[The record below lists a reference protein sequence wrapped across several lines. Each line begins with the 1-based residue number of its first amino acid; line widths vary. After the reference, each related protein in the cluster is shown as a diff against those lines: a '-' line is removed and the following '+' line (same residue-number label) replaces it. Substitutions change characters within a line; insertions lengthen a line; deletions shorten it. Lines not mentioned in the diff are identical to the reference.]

1 MDYFIDKESNRAQVK
16 YFKKI
21 NFSSFSQIKSQ
32 ITLIKNQNT
41 LAIRDL
47 LEKTIELLHYN
58 GLDDDDFRGGYFTK
72 YLKNSVNEDNFSIKE
87 SIENSLKGKSNLYNT
102 SLEKSKAES
111 IEKIRPTLLSNY
123 LEIKKL
129 LLDIYK
135 INSTLSF
142 LPSLALISRFEEK
155 MDKIQSDNKIR
166 LISKFNTQLNLLIK
180 LNEAPYIYEK
190 LGSRYVD
197 FFLDEFQDTSE
208 LQWQNLIPL
217 ISNSIHSESHDG
229 SKGSLLIVGD
239 PKQSIYRWRGGK
251 FNQFVNLIYNR
262 TNPFH
267 FNPVLENTDINYRS
281 CKEIINFNS
290 DFFTFLANKLELG
303 IYDSDDLNFK
313 QKAYKKNNGYVSVNI
328 SDYESFYS
336 NIEEQILDLLNRG
349 YSPSDIIILVR
360 KNRYAKELIENI
372 NNSKFNLISS
382 DILQINNSDKVQF
395 IISIFKLSLAG
406 NDYAERKRVINFL
419 FNEGYF
425 ENSYESLNQ
434 CFFINLS
441 KASVEDFF
449 SKISRENKFEFKHFL
464 SLGLLDALKY
474 CSSIFN
480 LNINDPFIIALIDN
494 IFEFLDS
501 NDNSIKTYL
510 NYWNKKSEKINL
522 SISDNQNSI
531 NISTIHKS
539 KGLEFPAVIIPVYND
554 RLDEN
559 SNKDLIWLYEPFEKL
574 NILQWILM
582 RKTKNLLYMG
592 DTAKEIFESSILNN
606 LLDSINLLYVAF
618 TRAEN
623 ELYIISKK
631 DNSGVK
637 TFSGLIQEF
646 LDYKAT
652 SDNYSLGKKII
663 NKNNL
668 NITKPIPI
676 DLKKKK
682 INIISTSKNVKQAKY
697 LSETLSKIYSKDK
710 SAKVYVF
717 FANEKLVKLVNFYD
731 NNLNLNFS
739 SNYHP
744 FDSKISKYDHLII
757 TNMNEGFFPFSDIK
771 EGVLSKSEKQKF
783 DNLSQYDQE
792 NMVSNVFYRLID
804 NSKEVYLIYDSDL
817 NSFMSGEESRYIKQL
832 ELLKTDSHICE
843 RKVIEQKVRIE
854 KSESPVII
862 KDDLIN
868 QRLDAILKKG
878 ISASTLNLFIKN
890 PYLFY
895 EQKILGIND
904 FEDSKYLNY
913 MDQGTLIHKVIEKI
927 YEPYIGLNL
936 EVKHIDLMK
945 KELVN
950 ESINSFTELY
960 SKEPKGKNLIFIE
973 VLKEYINNTLDYER
987 NQLENEKAQ
996 IKIISLEQKIST
1008 NLKVKN
1014 KDVKLNGIIDR
1025 IDLFNGELRII
1036 DYKSGSVKQGV
1047 LDLKNIE
1054 NIKKDYKYSYLL
1066 QLLFYKYLAA
1076 SFYQNKEIK
1085 EVGICYLKKRK
1096 SPFQFIRN
1104 QSILSIDEIKN
1115 ILSDV
1120 ILGMFETTEFID
1132 SGNPL

>member
-1 MDYFIDKESNRAQVK
+1 
-16 YFKKI
+16 
-21 NFSSFSQIKSQ
+21 
-32 ITLIKNQNT
+32 
-41 LAIRDL
+41 
-47 LEKTIELLHYN
+47 
-58 GLDDDDFRGGYFTK
+58 
-72 YLKNSVNEDNFSIKE
+72 
-87 SIENSLKGKSNLYNT
+87 
-102 SLEKSKAES
+102 
-111 IEKIRPTLLSNY
+111 
-123 LEIKKL
+123 
-129 LLDIYK
+129 
-135 INSTLSF
+135 
-142 LPSLALISRFEEK
+142 
-155 MDKIQSDNKIR
+155 
-166 LISKFNTQLNLLIK
+166 
-180 LNEAPYIYEK
+180 
-190 LGSRYVD
+190 
-197 FFLDEFQDTSE
+197 
-208 LQWQNLIPL
+208 
-217 ISNSIHSESHDG
+217 
-229 SKGSLLIVGD
+229 
-239 PKQSIYRWRGGK
+239 
-251 FNQFVNLIYNR
+251 
-262 TNPFH
+262 
-267 FNPVLENTDINYRS
+267 
-281 CKEIINFNS
+281 
-290 DFFTFLANKLELG
+290 
-303 IYDSDDLNFK
+303 
-313 QKAYKKNNGYVSVNI
+313 
-328 SDYESFYS
+328 
-336 NIEEQILDLLNRG
+336 
-349 YSPSDIIILVR
+349 
-360 KNRYAKELIENI
+360 
-372 NNSKFNLISS
+372 
-382 DILQINNSDKVQF
+382 
-395 IISIFKLSLAG
+395 
-406 NDYAERKRVINFL
+406 
-419 FNEGYF
+419 
-425 ENSYESLNQ
+425 
-434 CFFINLS
+434 
-441 KASVEDFF
+441 
-449 SKISRENKFEFKHFL
+449 
-464 SLGLLDALKY
+464 
-474 CSSIFN
+474 
-480 LNINDPFIIALIDN
+480 
-494 IFEFLDS
+494 
-501 NDNSIKTYL
+501 
-510 NYWNKKSEKINL
+510 
-522 SISDNQNSI
+522 
-531 NISTIHKS
+531 
-539 KGLEFPAVIIPVYND
+539 
-554 RLDEN
+554 
-559 SNKDLIWLYEPFEKL
+559 
-574 NILQWILM
+574 
-582 RKTKNLLYMG
+582 
-592 DTAKEIFESSILNN
+592 
-606 LLDSINLLYVAF
+606 
-618 TRAEN
+618 
-623 ELYIISKK
+623 
-631 DNSGVK
+631 
-637 TFSGLIQEF
+637 
-646 LDYKAT
+646 
-652 SDNYSLGKKII
+652 YSLGKKII

-668 NITKPIPI
+668 NITKSIPI

-710 SAKVYVF
+710 SAKVYIF
-717 FANEKLVKLVNFYD
+717 CANEKLVKLFNFYD
-731 NNLNLNFS
+731 INLNLNFS

-744 FDSKISKYDHLII
+744 FNSKISKYDHLII
-757 TNMNEGFFPFSDIK
+757 TNMNEGFFPFTDIK

-804 NSKEVYLIYDSDL
+804 NSKEVHLIYDSDL

-854 KSESPVII
+854 KNESTVII

-868 QRLDAILKKG
+868 QRLDAIFKKG

-936 EVKHIDLMK
+936 ELKHIDLMK

-1066 QLLFYKYLAA
+1066 QLLFYKYLAT

-1085 EVGICYLKKRK
+1085 EVGICYLKKRN

>member
-1 MDYFIDKESNRAQVK
+1 M
-16 YFKKI
+16 
-21 NFSSFSQIKSQ
+21 
-32 ITLIKNQNT
+32 
-41 LAIRDL
+41 
-47 LEKTIELLHYN
+47 
-58 GLDDDDFRGGYFTK
+58 
-72 YLKNSVNEDNFSIKE
+72 
-87 SIENSLKGKSNLYNT
+87 
-102 SLEKSKAES
+102 
-111 IEKIRPTLLSNY
+111 
-123 LEIKKL
+123 
-129 LLDIYK
+129 
-135 INSTLSF
+135 
-142 LPSLALISRFEEK
+142 
-155 MDKIQSDNKIR
+155 
-166 LISKFNTQLNLLIK
+166 
-180 LNEAPYIYEK
+180 
-190 LGSRYVD
+190 
-197 FFLDEFQDTSE
+197 
-208 LQWQNLIPL
+208 
-217 ISNSIHSESHDG
+217 
-229 SKGSLLIVGD
+229 
-239 PKQSIYRWRGGK
+239 
-251 FNQFVNLIYNR
+251 
-262 TNPFH
+262 
-267 FNPVLENTDINYRS
+267 
-281 CKEIINFNS
+281 
-290 DFFTFLANKLELG
+290 
-303 IYDSDDLNFK
+303 
-313 QKAYKKNNGYVSVNI
+313 
-328 SDYESFYS
+328 
-336 NIEEQILDLLNRG
+336 
-349 YSPSDIIILVR
+349 
-360 KNRYAKELIENI
+360 
-372 NNSKFNLISS
+372 
-382 DILQINNSDKVQF
+382 
-395 IISIFKLSLAG
+395 
-406 NDYAERKRVINFL
+406 INFL
-419 FNEGYF
+419 FTEGYF

-494 IFEFLDS
+494 VFEFLDS

-646 LDYKAT
+646 LDYKST
-652 SDNYSLGKKII
+652 SDNYSLGEKII
-663 NKNNL
+663 KKNNL
-668 NITKPIPI
+668 NITKPVPI

-710 SAKVYVF
+710 SAKVYIF
-717 FANEKLVKLVNFYD
+717 CANEKLVKLVNFYD
-731 NNLNLNFS
+731 INLNLNFS

-744 FDSKISKYDHLII
+744 FNSKISKYDHLII
-757 TNMNEGFFPFSDIK
+757 TNMNEGFFPFTDIK

-804 NSKEVYLIYDSDL
+804 NSKEVHLIYDSDL

-854 KSESPVII
+854 KNESAVII

-868 QRLDAILKKG
+868 QRLEAILKKG

-1014 KDVKLNGIIDR
+1014 NDVKLNGIIDR
-1025 IDLFNGELRII
+1025 IDLFNGDLRII

-1085 EVGICYLKKRK
+1085 EVGICYLKKRN

>member
-1 MDYFIDKESNRAQVK
+1 
-16 YFKKI
+16 
-21 NFSSFSQIKSQ
+21 
-32 ITLIKNQNT
+32 
-41 LAIRDL
+41 
-47 LEKTIELLHYN
+47 
-58 GLDDDDFRGGYFTK
+58 
-72 YLKNSVNEDNFSIKE
+72 
-87 SIENSLKGKSNLYNT
+87 
-102 SLEKSKAES
+102 
-111 IEKIRPTLLSNY
+111 
-123 LEIKKL
+123 
-129 LLDIYK
+129 
-135 INSTLSF
+135 
-142 LPSLALISRFEEK
+142 
-155 MDKIQSDNKIR
+155 
-166 LISKFNTQLNLLIK
+166 
-180 LNEAPYIYEK
+180 
-190 LGSRYVD
+190 
-197 FFLDEFQDTSE
+197 
-208 LQWQNLIPL
+208 
-217 ISNSIHSESHDG
+217 
-229 SKGSLLIVGD
+229 
-239 PKQSIYRWRGGK
+239 
-251 FNQFVNLIYNR
+251 
-262 TNPFH
+262 
-267 FNPVLENTDINYRS
+267 
-281 CKEIINFNS
+281 
-290 DFFTFLANKLELG
+290 
-303 IYDSDDLNFK
+303 
-313 QKAYKKNNGYVSVNI
+313 
-328 SDYESFYS
+328 
-336 NIEEQILDLLNRG
+336 
-349 YSPSDIIILVR
+349 
-360 KNRYAKELIENI
+360 
-372 NNSKFNLISS
+372 
-382 DILQINNSDKVQF
+382 
-395 IISIFKLSLAG
+395 
-406 NDYAERKRVINFL
+406 
-419 FNEGYF
+419 
-425 ENSYESLNQ
+425 LNQ

-494 IFEFLDS
+494 VFEFLDS

-646 LDYKAT
+646 LDYKST
-652 SDNYSLGKKII
+652 SDNYSLGEKII

-668 NITKPIPI
+668 TITKPIPI

-792 NMVSNVFYRLID
+792 NMVSNVFYKLID

-854 KSESPVII
+854 KNESAVII

-1085 EVGICYLKKRK
+1085 EVGICYLKKRN

>member
-1 MDYFIDKESNRAQVK
+1 MDYSFKIINSSAGSGKTFNLAIEYISKLLKSNDDDHFKAMLALTFTNKASVEMKDRILMYLSDLKNQRNRIIQEVISNKTGLDQQTIKNKASNILEKILYNYSYFNVITIDSFTNNIIKTVTEGIENENDSLIELDSSVYLDQVIEELFTDINHDNELKELLTEFAKFKLTINKSWDISYDLKDFGLFIDKESNRAQVK

-72 YLKNSVNEDNFSIKE
+72 YLKNSLNEDNFSIKE

-142 LPSLALISRFEEK
+142 LPSLTLISRFEEK

-290 DFFTFLANKLELG
+290 DFFSFLANKLELG
-303 IYDSDDLNFK
+303 IYDSEDLNFK

-349 YSPSDIIILVR
+349 YSPSEIIILVR

-372 NNSKFNLISS
+372 NNSKFDLISS

-395 IISIFKLSLAG
+395 IISIFKLSLVG

-419 FNEGYF
+419 FTEGYF

-501 NDNSIKTYL
+501 NDNSIKT
-510 NYWNKKSEKINL
+510 L
-522 SISDNQNSI
+522 S
-531 NISTIHKS
+531 
-539 KGLEFPAVIIPVYND
+539 
-554 RLDEN
+554 
-559 SNKDLIWLYEPFEKL
+559 
-574 NILQWILM
+574 
-582 RKTKNLLYMG
+582 
-592 DTAKEIFESSILNN
+592 
-606 LLDSINLLYVAF
+606 
-618 TRAEN
+618 
-623 ELYIISKK
+623 
-631 DNSGVK
+631 
-637 TFSGLIQEF
+637 
-646 LDYKAT
+646 
-652 SDNYSLGKKII
+652 
-663 NKNNL
+663 
-668 NITKPIPI
+668 
-676 DLKKKK
+676 
-682 INIISTSKNVKQAKY
+682 
-697 LSETLSKIYSKDK
+697 
-710 SAKVYVF
+710 
-717 FANEKLVKLVNFYD
+717 
-731 NNLNLNFS
+731 
-739 SNYHP
+739 
-744 FDSKISKYDHLII
+744 
-757 TNMNEGFFPFSDIK
+757 
-771 EGVLSKSEKQKF
+771 
-783 DNLSQYDQE
+783 
-792 NMVSNVFYRLID
+792 
-804 NSKEVYLIYDSDL
+804 
-817 NSFMSGEESRYIKQL
+817 
-832 ELLKTDSHICE
+832 
-843 RKVIEQKVRIE
+843 
-854 KSESPVII
+854 
-862 KDDLIN
+862 
-868 QRLDAILKKG
+868 
-878 ISASTLNLFIKN
+878 
-890 PYLFY
+890 
-895 EQKILGIND
+895 
-904 FEDSKYLNY
+904 
-913 MDQGTLIHKVIEKI
+913 LIHI
-927 YEPYIGLNL
+927 
-936 EVKHIDLMK
+936 
-945 KELVN
+945 
-950 ESINSFTELY
+950 
-960 SKEPKGKNLIFIE
+960 
-973 VLKEYINNTLDYER
+973 
-987 NQLENEKAQ
+987 
-996 IKIISLEQKIST
+996 
-1008 NLKVKN
+1008 
-1014 KDVKLNGIIDR
+1014 
-1025 IDLFNGELRII
+1025 
-1036 DYKSGSVKQGV
+1036 
-1047 LDLKNIE
+1047 
-1054 NIKKDYKYSYLL
+1054 
-1066 QLLFYKYLAA
+1066 
-1076 SFYQNKEIK
+1076 
-1085 EVGICYLKKRK
+1085 
-1096 SPFQFIRN
+1096 
-1104 QSILSIDEIKN
+1104 
-1115 ILSDV
+1115 
-1120 ILGMFETTEFID
+1120 
-1132 SGNPL
+1132 